1 MTEKSLSKEERALV
15 EAVKGKL
22 EADQDDKG
30 AFADKVGLTQVLITR
45 VLNGQS
51 RLSAGTWKKICK
63 ELGLDYDEICA
74 MARQQT
80 QVACAEQEGA
90 TEAPVASDKAEQDC
104 VVINAPAEE
113 LYRLYSFCEE
123 RMADN
128 LRTGTRMQPEELY
141 RLMGAMYALRDATLR
156 LQQGEVVEQPAKDN
170 NGSGYNRKTVYD

>member
-63 ELGLDYDEICA
+63 ELELDYDEICA

-80 QVACAEQEGA
+80 KDACAAQEGA
-90 TEAPVASDKAEQDC
+90 TEAPVASDMAEQDC

-113 LYRLYSFCEE
+113 LYRLYRFCEE

-156 LQQGEVVEQPAKDN
+156 LQPGEVVEPPTPSV
-170 NGSGYNRKTVYD
+170 SGKAR

>member
-63 ELGLDYDEICA
+63 ELDYDEICA

-80 QVACAEQEGA
+80 KDACAAQEGA
-90 TEAPVASDKAEQDC
+90 VETPAASGEVERDY

-113 LYRLYSFCEE
+113 LYRLYRFCEE

-128 LRTGTRMQPEELY
+128 LRTGTKMQPEELY

-156 LQQGEVVEQPAKDN
+156 LQPGEIVEPPTPSV
-170 NGSGYNRKTVYD
+170 SGKAR